1 MKAMVYT
8 PFGDNDILHFSEVD
22 KPVPADDDVLIRV
35 KATTVT
41 KSHFR
46 PQSPKLLRLPSRLA
60 LGAIL
65 PKQEILGTEFAGVV
79 EAVGKNVRLFK
90 PNDRVFGLAGV
101 ESGTYAEYITVQ
113 DDGVLSLMPVNTNFE
128 EAASIPYGALIA
140 LQMLRD
146 KAKVQ
151 VGQKVLINGASGPV
165 GSAAVQI
172 AKWLGAKVTGICS
185 TDELTFV
192 KALGADRVVDH
203 SIHDFTVVER
213 QYDVVFDIANTA
225 CFDSCCEV
233 LKPRGICLKLEAGL
247 AEYYQMMS
255 SIFMGKPRLAF
266 RYRVNTSV
274 DLVLLKDLMEMGI
287 LKPRID
293 RQYAFS
299 QLEEAHQYAHAKRR
313 KGSVVIQ
320 VS

>member
-8 PFGDNDILHFSEVD
+8 PFGDNGILYFSEVD

-41 KSHFR
+41 KSHLRHQF
-46 PQSPKLLRLPSRLA
+46 PKILRLPSRLT
-60 LGAIL
+60 LGALL
-65 PKQEILGTEFAGVV
+65 PKEEILGTEFAGVV

-90 PNDRVFGLAGV
+90 PNDRVFGIVGV

-113 DDGVLSLMPVNTNFE
+113 DDSVLSLMPENTNFE

-165 GSAAVQI
+165 GTAAVQI

-185 TDELTFV
+185 TDELKYV
-192 KALGADRVVDH
+192 QALGADRVVDY
-203 SIHDFTVVER
+203 SIHDFTVAER
-213 QYDVVFDIANTA
+213 QYDVVFDVANTA
-225 CFDSCCEV
+225 CFDSCCDV
-233 LKPRGICLKLEAGL
+233 LKPQGICLKLEAGL

-255 SIFMGKPRLAF
+255 SIFLGKRRLAC
-266 RYRVNTSV
+266 RYHVDTSL
-274 DLVLLKDLMEMGI
+274 DLVFIKDLIEMG
-287 LKPRID
+287 LLRPRID
-293 RQYAFS
+293 RQYTFT